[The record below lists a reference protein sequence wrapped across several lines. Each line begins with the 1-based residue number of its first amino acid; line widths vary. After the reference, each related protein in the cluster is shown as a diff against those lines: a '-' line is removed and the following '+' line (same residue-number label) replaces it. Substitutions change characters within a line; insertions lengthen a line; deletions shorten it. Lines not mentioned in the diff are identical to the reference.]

1 MIRGTLIPIGGN
13 EDKGHHNPKKFRLE
27 YISQGILARVLAES
41 GGKDS
46 NILVITT
53 ASGIPDEVGNLYI
66 NAFKKLG
73 CDCVEPLYIGSKA
86 EADSVK
92 NIEKVRAADC
102 VLFSGGNQS
111 KITTYIKNT
120 EFHKIL
126 LDRYKNEDFVIAGTS
141 AGAMCMSAEM
151 ISGGSSKESF
161 IKASTKM
168 RKGMSFLPE
177 IIFDTHFIQR
187 GRFGR
192 LSEAVARFPELVG
205 IGLAEDTGL
214 VIKNGNESEI
224 IGSGMV
230 IIFDPGELTHNNYR
244 NLKEGTPLT
253 MRKLVTHIL
262 SHGDRYLIADR
273 QVEVLVGTQHSPHY
287 M

>member
-1 MIRGTLIPIGGN
+1 MIKGTLIPIGGN
-13 EDKGHHNPKKFRLE
+13 EDKGYHKHKRFRFE
-27 YISQGILARVLAES
+27 YISQGILARVLTES
-41 GGKDS
+41 GGKNA

-53 ASGIPDEVGNLYI
+53 ASGIPEEVGDMYI
-66 NAFKKLG
+66 KAFQKLG
-73 CDCVEPLYIGSKA
+73 CNCVEPLHIGSKA
-86 EADSVK
+86 EADYEK
-92 NIEKVRAADC
+92 NLEKARTADC

-111 KITTYIKNT
+111 KITTHIKNT

-126 LDRYKNEDFVIAGTS
+126 LDRYRNEKFVVAGTS

-168 RKGMSFLPE
+168 RKGMSLLPG

-192 LSEAVARFPELVG
+192 LSEAVARFPNLVG
-205 IGLAEDTGL
+205 IGLAEDTGM
-214 VIKNGNESEI
+214 IIRNGNECET

-230 IIFDPGELTHNNYR
+230 IIFDPGELTHNNYK

-262 SHGDRYLIADR
+262 SHGDRYNIADR
-273 QVEVLVGTQHSPHY
+273 QVEVLVGTENSPRY

>member
-1 MIRGTLIPIGGN
+1 MTRGTLIPIGGN
-13 EDKGHHNPKKFRLE
+13 EDKGHHNHKRFRLE

-46 NILVITT
+46 KILVITT
-53 ASGIPDEVGNLYI
+53 ASSIPKEVGDMYI
-66 NAFKKLG
+66 KAFEKLG
-73 CDCVEPLYIGSKA
+73 CEQVEPLYIDSKA
-86 EADSVK
+86 EADSEENLKKARSV
-92 NIEKVRAADC
+92 DC
-102 VLFSGGNQS
+102 ILFSGGNQS
-111 KITTYIKNT
+111 KITTRIKNT
-120 EFHKIL
+120 EFHRIL
-126 LDRYKNEDFVIAGTS
+126 LERYKNEEFVVAGTS

-177 IIFDTHFIQR
+177 IIFDSHFIQR

-192 LSEAVARFPELVG
+192 LSEAVARFPDLVG

-214 VIKNGNESEI
+214 VIEHGNRCEV

-230 IIFDPGELTHNNYR
+230 IVFDPGELTHNNYK
-244 NLKEGTPLT
+244 NLQDGTPLT

-262 SHGDRYLIADR
+262 SRGDRYMIANR
-273 QVEVLVGTQHSPHY
+273 KVEVLESITSPA
-287 M
+287 

>member
-1 MIRGTLIPIGGN
+1 MIKGTLIPIGGN
-13 EDKGHHNPKKFRLE
+13 EDKGYHNHKRFRLE

-46 NILVITT
+46 KILVITT
-53 ASGIPDEVGNLYI
+53 ASGIPEEVGEKYI
-66 NAFKKLG
+66 KAFQKLG

-86 EADSVK
+86 EADYDK
-92 NIEKVRAADC
+92 NLEKARTVDC

-111 KITTYIKNT
+111 KITTHIRNT
-120 EFHKIL
+120 EFHKII
-126 LDRYKNEDFVIAGTS
+126 LDRYKNEEFVVAGTS

-168 RKGMSFLPE
+168 RKGMSLLPE

-192 LSEAVARFPELVG
+192 LSEAVARFPQLVG
-205 IGLAEDTGL
+205 IGLAEDTGM
-214 VIKNGNESEI
+214 VIKNGNECET

-230 IIFDPGELTHNNYR
+230 IVFDPGELTHNNYK
-244 NLKEGTPLT
+244 NLKEGTPVT
-253 MRKLVTHIL
+253 MRKLITHIL
-262 SHGDRYLIADR
+262 SHGDRYLIAGR
-273 QVEVLVGTQHSPHY
+273 QVEVLVGTQNAPQY
-287 M
+287 I